1 MKSSFF
7 KLYEKIFIVIFI
19 FTLLFVPTIYAN
31 NFTKISSGNAY
42 ESEMF
47 YWPIP
52 GYTNISSKYGKRN
65 SPTSGASSFHQGI
78 DIPAPEGTKLYAI
91 DDAVIIFASW
101 GAGGGY
107 TVTGE
112 SINYPEIKFSY
123 CHVSPIFLVK
133 KDDIVKKGQLIAN
146 VGPKNVYGI
155 SDNPYKDSNGL
166 PTNGAST
173 GCHLH
178 LAIKVNNKNVD
189 PLNYYNIHD
198 NDFD

>member
-19 FTLLFVPTIYAN
+19 FTLLFVPAIYAN
-31 NFTKISSGNAY
+31 DLSKVVSDDVYLSDKFS
-42 ESEMF
+42 
-47 YWPIP
+47 WPIP
-52 GYTNISSKYGKRN
+52 GYTNISSKYGKRD
-65 SPTSGASSFHQGI
+65 SPTGGASSFHQGI

-91 DDAVIIFASW
+91 DDAIIIFASW

-112 SINYPEIKFSY
+112 CINYPEIKFSY

-133 KDDIVKKGQLIAN
+133 KDDTVKKGQLIAN

-155 SDNPYKDSNGL
+155 NDNPYKDSNGL
-166 PTNGAST
+166 PTNGATT

-178 LAIKVNNKNVD
+178 LAIKVNNKNVN
-189 PLNYYNIHD
+189 PLNYYDIYWKN
-198 NDFD
+198 

>member
-7 KLYEKIFIVIFI
+7 KSYKIILLILSIIVIL
-19 FTLLFVPTIYAN
+19 FTPTIYAKNIEEENFN
-31 NFTKISSGNAY
+31 NLYTSD
-42 ESEMF
+42 MF
-47 YWPIP
+47 CWPIP
-52 GYTNISSKYGKRN
+52 GYTNISSKYGKRV
-65 SPTSGASSFHQGI
+65 SPVSGGSTFHQGI

-91 DDAVIIFASW
+91 DDAIITFASW

-107 TVTGE
+107 TITGK
-112 SINYPEIKFSY
+112 SLNYPEIKFSY
-123 CHVSPIFLVK
+123 CHVSPIFIVK
-133 KDDIVKKGQLIAN
+133 KDDVVKKGEIIAR

-155 SDNPYKDSNGL
+155 KDNQYKDSNGL

-189 PLNYYNIHD
+189 PLLYYEINQ
-198 NDFD
+198 